1 VKRYRCTGAI
11 HGPPGDCLRP
21 VIGAVF
27 CYGYLDLDDQVPLEE
42 SLEGPVPL
50 LIPACELHRVAVFD
64 WAHHLWGEIA
74 DGFFVPAEGIPRTLE
89 WMRNDGESVVI
100 APDPSQAVLI
110 RA

>member
-1 VKRYRCTGAI
+1 MRYRCTGAI

-21 VIGAVF
+21 IAGAVF
-27 CYGYLDLDDQVPLEE
+27 CYGYLDADKGVPMAE

-50 LIPACELHRVAVFD
+50 LIPACEVHKAAVFD

-74 DGFFVPAEGIPRTLE
+74 DGFFVPPETISKVLE

-100 APDPSQAVLI
+100 EPDPNDAVLI